1 MNCSYTNSGT
11 RRCTRTFPS
20 RNRTFICRVA
30 GSYPIAANTRDMTSV
45 IVMVNGGS
53 PRFEKVRV
61 GATNSKR
68 EGNPHQFCRGAP
80 MCAPGGA

>member
-30 GSYPIAANTRDMTSV
+30 RSYPIAANTRDTTGV

-68 EGNPHQFCRGAP
+68 GANPHHFCRGARID
-80 MCAPGGA
+80 ARRGA

>member
-30 GSYPIAANTRDMTSV
+30 GSYPIAAKTRDTTGV

-53 PRFEKVRV
+53 PCFEKVRV
-61 GATNSKR
+61 EATNSKR
-68 EGNPHQFCRGAP
+68 GANPHHFCRGAQIN
-80 MCAPGGA
+80 APGGA